1 MALDPLDP
9 IVRPIL
15 RVLSMMAINTNYGFI
30 IYTQVRMT
38 KLLVIN
44 TGVND
49 TSCELQLYIGTDITV
64 AVPKL

>member
-44 TGVND
+44 RSLVG
-49 TSCELQLYIGTDITV
+49 
-64 AVPKL
+64 KLRVCNLEHYPTYEKTMDL